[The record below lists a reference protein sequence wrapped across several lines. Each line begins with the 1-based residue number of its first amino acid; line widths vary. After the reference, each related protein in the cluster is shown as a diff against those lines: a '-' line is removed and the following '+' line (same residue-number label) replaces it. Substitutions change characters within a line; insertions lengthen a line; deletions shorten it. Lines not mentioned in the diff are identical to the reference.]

1 MPIHQL
7 VEVLNTM
14 ITETET
20 ETKVVGH
27 VPVDKANVLVRVID
41 GVPVTLAVYNYATAL
56 RKAMPGV
63 KFGCDDELNWSSNL
77 GFPEFRELWVY
88 YPGQEYALGYI
99 GHGDYSITEANNVFI
114 VYSRKVANGKIN
126 SNRKQHYMLQS
137 ANMDKAIKNAKRVLM
152 PYTNQEVA
160 NQSITS
166 FANNLREVVDEAASE
181 AHAYIRKCRDED
193 VITKELRN
201 LIGLGVN
208 FVTPEFQAAATHFL
222 TAEAE
227 VREKKTRLQGAY
239 FIRMYERF
247 DGMHADILTFDRTI
261 KDVSPWSSKGRQPV
275 EQITLRSEDLPEDIQ
290 MKIATL
296 SMMDADT
303 YVPLVGLKV
312 TATSFWIER
321 EVA

>member
-1 MPIHQL
+1 MAIHQL
-7 VEVLNTM
+7 VEVLNTI

-20 ETKVVGH
+20 EIKIDGH
-27 VPVDKANVLVRVID
+27 IPFDKANVLVRVID
-41 GVPVTLAVYNYATAL
+41 GVPVNSIMYNYATAL

-63 KFGCDDELNWSSNL
+63 KFGCEVGLNWSKNT
-77 GFPEFRELWVY
+77 GFHELWVY

-99 GHGDYSITEANNVFI
+99 GHGNYSVTEANSVFI

-126 SNRKQHYMLQS
+126 PNRKQHYMLQS

-160 NQSITS
+160 NQSITV
-166 FANNLREVVDEAASE
+166 FASNLREVVDEAASE
-181 AHAYIRKCRDED
+181 ANAYIRKCRDDE

-201 LIGLGVN
+201 LIGLGVK
-208 FVTPEFQAAATHFL
+208 FVTSEFQAAASQFL

-227 VREKKTRLQGAY
+227 AREKKTRLQGAY

-261 KDVSPWSSKGRQPV
+261 KDVGPWSSKGRQPV

-296 SMMDADT
+296 SMMDVET

>member
-1 MPIHQL
+1 MAKHQL

-20 ETKVVGH
+20 EIRIGDVNRMLFPATF
-27 VPVDKANVLVRVID
+27 DKATAHIID
-41 GVPVTLAVYNYATAL
+41 GVPVTLAMYNYATAL

-63 KFGCDDELNWSSNL
+63 KFGCADDLNCCGL
-77 GFPEFRELWVY
+77 GFHELWVY

-99 GHGDYSITEANNVFI
+99 GHGDYSITESNTVYA

-126 SNRKQHYMLQS
+126 PNRKQHYMLQS

-181 AHAYIRKCRDED
+181 AHAYIRKCRDDE

-201 LIGLGVN
+201 LIGLGVK

-261 KDVSPWSSKGRQPV
+261 KDVGPWSSKGRQPV